1 MCSRVISGYTS
12 NMKFEIPIPHDK
24 LSAFCRLN
32 HIKRLAFFGS
42 VLRSDFTPT
51 SDVDILVE
59 FEKGQTPGFEFFKM
73 QEKLSELFGRK
84 VDLNTPGDLSRYY
97 RDKVLN
103 EAVTVYD

>member
-1 MCSRVISGYTS
+1 MEH
-12 NMKFEIPIPHDK
+12 KIPIPHDK
-24 LSAFCRLN
+24 LSAFCRSN

-42 VLRSDFTPT
+42 VLRPDFKPT

-59 FEKGQTPGFEFFKM
+59 FEKGKTPGFEFFRM
-73 QEKLSELFGRK
+73 QDKLSELFGRK

-97 RDKVLN
+97 RDKVLK